1 MTKIRL
7 KILLSKMCYSK
18 NGVQD
23 GRRCFRSAISQSF
36 FVVELSVWCLHHGL
50 GGQGI
55 LSDQL
60 DYNRVNR

>member
-1 MTKIRL
+1 MG
-7 KILLSKMCYSK
+7 YSK

-23 GRRCFRSAISQSF
+23 GRRCFRSAISLSF
-36 FVVELSVWCLHHGL
+36 FVVELSFWCLHHGL

-60 DYNRVNR
+60 GYNRVNR